1 MELLYQ
7 LGLALALL
15 LAGPFL
21 LLARGTHYLAT
32 LRGRLTLVLPSGPR
46 GALWMHAVSVGEVAV
61 AAVLA
66 RDLPPRLPLVL
77 TTITPTGQQR
87 ARTLLGGRAG
97 IGYLPLDLGPPVER
111 FLRHLKPAALVLV
124 EGDYWPLLLARCRR
138 RGLPVV
144 VVNGRVGDRG
154 FARMARAPRIARWLL
169 AGVDRF
175 AVQTREDARR
185 LEVLGVQ
192 TDRITVAGNLKYE
205 APEPS
210 LEPALE
216 TALASIA
223 ARRPLLVAGSTMAGE
238 EEAVLTAFAEVG
250 GGDRALLVLAPRH
263 PERAEE
269 VARLLDAGGW
279 SWRRRSALESS
290 PPNDQPADLTR
301 SSVGGP
307 AKAALDVILLDSVGE
322 LAALYRLAAGCF
334 VGGTLVAR
342 GGHNPLEP
350 ARFGRPIAAGPSM
363 ENFRDIAAQFDA
375 SAAWRRVKDAAGL
388 ATAWRD
394 WLDSPASAQAL
405 GESARRVVES
415 NRGALAR
422 TLAVLAPLVER
433 VSGEPAAA
441 AAAPLAETPVAARAR

>member
-1 MELLYQ
+1 MQLLYQ
-7 LGLALALL
+7 LGLAVALL

-32 LRGRLTLVLPSGPR
+32 LRGRLTITLPPGPR

-66 RDLPPRLPLVL
+66 RALPPRLPLLL

-87 ARTLLGGRAG
+87 ARVMLGKRAG
-97 IGYLPLDLGPPVER
+97 VGYLPLDLGRPVER
-111 FLRHLKPAALVLV
+111 FLRRLAPAALVLV
-124 EGDYWPLLLARCRR
+124 EGDYWPLLLARCHR

-185 LEVLGVQ
+185 LEVLGVEP
-192 TDRITVAGNLKYE
+192 DRITIAGNLKYE
-205 APEPS
+205 APEPAAEPV
-210 LEPALE
+210 LERALR
-216 TALASIA
+216 TIA
-223 ARRPLLVAGSTMAGE
+223 NGRPVLVAGSTMAGE
-238 EEAVLTAFAEVG
+238 EESVLGAFAQTG
-250 GGDRALLVLAPRH
+250 RGATALLVLAPRH

-279 SWRRRSALESS
+279 SWRRRSALDAGPQGQRPLLPGASS
-290 PPNDQPADLTR
+290 GADPAQGA
-301 SSVGGP
+301 V
-307 AKAALDVILLDSVGE
+307 DVLLLDSVGE
-322 LAALYRLAAGCF
+322 LASLYRLAAGCF
-334 VGGTLVAR
+334 VGGTLVAK

-350 ARFGRPIAAGPSM
+350 ARFGRAIAAGPSM
-363 ENFRDIAAQFDA
+363 ENFRDMAAQFDEA
-375 SAAWRRVKDAAGL
+375 AAWRRVDDAAEL
-388 ATAWRD
+388 AAAWRE
-394 WLDSPASAQAL
+394 WLESPAAAQTL
-405 GESARRVVES
+405 GERARRVVDD

-433 VSGEPAAA
+433 VTASQAAPEAVPAGEP
-441 AAAPLAETPVAARAR
+441 PVAARAR